1 MRIGAVLCIGIIVF
15 MGPAV
20 PAGTFISFSPAS
32 TDIMIMRIG
41 AVMAPG
47 YMMRVGVV
55 GTEGLCDQRIR
66 MFMHCGKTEACNSR
80 KKNDN
85 KDYSDS
91 FFHVINLSCQSSC
104 FMQSGTF
111 G

>member
-1 MRIGAVLCIGIIVF
+1 
-15 MGPAV
+15 
-20 PAGTFISFSPAS
+20 
-32 TDIMIMRIG
+32 
-41 AVMAPG
+41 
-47 YMMRVGVV
+47 
-55 GTEGLCDQRIR
+55 

-91 FFHVINLSCQSSC
+91 FFHVINLYCQSSC

>member
-1 MRIGAVLCIGIIVF
+1 